1 MGTVSRSGWI
11 IKTAIDYGRR
21 FHIVSP
27 TDPQRD
33 GEILTPAN
41 VRQEIIDRLNM
52 VVNCEEVEE
61 DKLEPGEKV
70 WLFSE
75 KKRDGTFGQHSIRFV
90 GPDWLQIRR
99 LKAVEAENRRSRA
112 AARRER
118 AEIAREACV
127 SACARKARSV
137 SGTTTRHRL

>member
-21 FHIVSP
+21 FQIVSP

-33 GEILTPAN
+33 GEILTPAK
-41 VRQEIIDRLNM
+41 VRQEIIERLNM
-52 VVNCEEVEE
+52 VVNCDEVEA
-61 DKLEPGEKV
+61 DKLEAGEKV

-75 KKRDGTFGQHSIRFV
+75 KLRDGTFSPHSIRFV

-99 LKAVEAENRRSRA
+99 LKAVEAKKLLNA
-112 AARRER
+112 
-118 AEIAREACV
+118 
-127 SACARKARSV
+127 
-137 SGTTTRHRL
+137 TQN